1 MELGKVFFW
10 NVDTQHDFMDED
22 GLLPIPSASE
32 ILPTLEKI
40 TAFARENGIPVV
52 NTADYHYED
61 SEELSDEPDGVN
73 TFPAHCMAESVGA
86 TFIPQTAPSDDAL
99 LISWEEV
106 YPDFDINS
114 HREFIATKDAFD
126 IFNGNPNMDDFIEA
140 LYDET
145 GRDTAVVYGVSGNV
159 CVKYAVEGLRERE
172 FKVILLTDA
181 VKSLSGIPDP
191 IESDEWKNDEG
202 LKIMTFNEF
211 CESVK

>member
-1 MELGKVFFW
+1 
-10 NVDTQHDFMDED
+10 
-22 GLLPIPSASE
+22 
-32 ILPTLEKI
+32 
-40 TAFARENGIPVV
+40 
-52 NTADYHYED
+52 
-61 SEELSDEPDGVN
+61 
-73 TFPAHCMAESVGA
+73 
-86 TFIPQTAPSDDAL
+86 
-99 LISWEEV
+99 
-106 YPDFDINS
+106 
-114 HREFIATKDAFD
+114 
-126 IFNGNPNMDDFIEA
+126 MDDFIEA